1 MASLSDPDA
10 DVEDEKWQWA
20 RGPSADGPWTDIDK
34 ATSASRSPVADDLDM
49 YLQATVTYE
58 DKFGTGKT
66 ASAVTENSV
75 EDRTRANAAPSFSSL
90 DETTGDDA
98 ETPNVIVVTR
108 DVDEGVK
115 GANVGKPIAASDTD
129 NDVLLYTIDKASQA
143 NFTIDSRSG
152 QLKTKVDTLD
162 SDDDGYSGI
171 DDDGDD
177 TTGRL
182 TLRWR

>member
-1 MASLSDPDA
+1 MQ
-10 DVEDEKWQWA
+10 DEKWQWA
-20 RGPSADGPWTDIDK
+20 RGETAAGPWTDIDK
-34 ATSASRSPVADDLDM
+34 ATTASRSPVADDWNM
-49 YLQATVTYE
+49 YLRATVTYE

-75 EDRTRANAAPSFSSL
+75 EDRTRANSAPSFSGL

-115 GANVGKPIAASDTD
+115 GVNVGKPIAASDTD

-143 NFTIDSRSG
+143 KFTIDSRSG
-152 QLKTKVDTLD
+152 QLKDE
-162 SDDDGYSGI
+162 
-171 DDDGDD
+171 
-177 TTGRL
+177 GRYPEL
-182 TLRWR
+182 GRRWVLWHRR